1 MKSPELS
8 LNLLRTKSRAEATT
22 LAQELEALNQ
32 ERREMQD
39 VAVREIEAQQD
50 LSAPVLIVDGK
61 WHEGVM
67 GIIAGRLL
75 ELYQKPAFALTEVED
90 GVLKGSG
97 RSFGDFSLAEA
108 LQHCKKL
115 LINGGGHA
123 LACGVSLK
131 RDQLEM
137 FRKQMTKYYLSLN
150 LQDQLRFLEQ
160 IADLKVDDLS
170 ELDETL
176 YDEISLLEPFGDGN
190 TEPIFETTATV
201 VGRRVLKEK
210 HLSVQLRDKKGNEMK
225 MMAFSAPADWLA
237 VETGQCLNV
246 QFTLTKNEWR
256 GATKIEGQLCGLHRV
271 E

>member
-1 MKSPELS
+1 M
-8 LNLLRTKSRAEATT
+8 
-22 LAQELEALNQ
+22 
-32 ERREMQD
+32 
-39 VAVREIEAQQD
+39 
-50 LSAPVLIVDGK
+50 
-61 WHEGVM
+61 
-67 GIIAGRLL
+67 
-75 ELYQKPAFALTEVED
+75 
-90 GVLKGSG
+90 
-97 RSFGDFSLAEA
+97 
-108 LQHCKKL
+108 
-115 LINGGGHA
+115 
-123 LACGVSLK
+123 
-131 RDQLEM
+131 
-137 FRKQMTKYYLSLN
+137 
-150 LQDQLRFLEQ
+150 
-160 IADLKVDDLS
+160 DDLS